1 MIDEKILKEALIL
14 NNKKS
19 MDEWAKMNDQHEF
32 SPGFLRRMRHY
43 LNAQKKYSGRVWME
57 RLVRY
62 SSVAAA
68 IIISVISINMVS
80 AKVFDVNLWKIITE
94 KTKEYTQVSFEKEK
108 VTAKGKVEKR
118 FVVKMLD
125 GYKEISNS
133 LNDGVRVQVLKDN
146 SKRIMYVEDTISKD
160 ILIDIE
166 SGKKQKKMVGDK
178 TVYYEKQK
186 ESIVAYF
193 IDDKYYHMITVS
205 GKDASEVFVN
215 KVINNLEEY
224 NDK

>member
-1 MIDEKILKEALIL
+1 
-14 NNKKS
+14 
-19 MDEWAKMNDQHEF
+19 
-32 SPGFLRRMRHY
+32 
-43 LNAQKKYSGRVWME
+43 
-57 RLVRY
+57 
-62 SSVAAA
+62 
-68 IIISVISINMVS
+68 
-80 AKVFDVNLWKIITE
+80 
-94 KTKEYTQVSFEKEK
+94 
-108 VTAKGKVEKR
+108 
-118 FVVKMLD
+118 MLD

-133 LNDGVRVQVLKDN
+133 LNDGVRVQVLTDN
-146 SKRIMYVEDTISKD
+146 SNRIMYVEDTISKD